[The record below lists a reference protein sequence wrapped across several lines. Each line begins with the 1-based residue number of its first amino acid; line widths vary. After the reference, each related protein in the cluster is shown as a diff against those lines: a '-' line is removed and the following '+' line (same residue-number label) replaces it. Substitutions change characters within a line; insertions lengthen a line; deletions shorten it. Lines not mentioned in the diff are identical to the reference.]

1 MNEATIGKRIAA
13 LRRERGLT
21 QGELAETLGVSAQ
34 AVSKWETDTAYPDI
48 TLLPT
53 LADELG
59 TTVDGILRQDVVAET
74 RYVPAEERKS
84 FDELVMRIRVQDGGD
99 KVKVNLPLPLLTAFL
114 ELGLEMG
121 GQFGIEG
128 KTDALKNVDFT
139 ALLAL
144 VEKGALGKLVEVEGS
159 DGELVE
165 IYVD

>member
-21 QGELAETLGVSAQ
+21 QSELAETLGVSAQ

-59 TTVDGILRQDVVAET
+59 TMVDGILGQDVVAET

-84 FDELVMRIRVQDGGD
+84 FDELVMRIRSARPWVH
-99 KVKVNLPLPLLTAFL
+99 
-114 ELGLEMG
+114 LGAG
-121 GQFGIEG
+121 R
-128 KTDALKNVDFT
+128 
-139 ALLAL
+139 
-144 VEKGALGKLVEVEGS
+144 
-159 DGELVE
+159 
-165 IYVD
+165 